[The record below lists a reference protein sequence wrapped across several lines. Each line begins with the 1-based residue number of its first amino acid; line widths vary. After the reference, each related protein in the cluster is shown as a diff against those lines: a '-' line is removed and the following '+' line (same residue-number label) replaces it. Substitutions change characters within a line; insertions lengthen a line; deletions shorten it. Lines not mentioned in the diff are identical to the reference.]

1 LRFINLLDD
10 LRLKEQQSFYQSHRD
25 RIQEHFDQ
33 IAPERDQWLERNR
46 YYYDDIESLCRFVI
60 PEGSRVLEIGCGNGQ
75 LLNTLKPSYGLGIDV
90 SPALVAQARTKYPH
104 LHFEVMDAASLEID
118 EPFDYV
124 VLAGTVGYLADVQQ
138 TFKQLH
144 RVCATQTRIII
155 THYSYLWQPLLD
167 WAESIGQRMPQPAQN
182 WLSQEDLKNL
192 LSLTGFEVIRQGSR
206 FIAPKKIPLVATA
219 VNRYL
224 GRIAPFD
231 QLGLTSYVIAR
242 PANFQPETLV
252 DHSYS
257 VSVVIPAR
265 NEEGN
270 IENALKRMPAMG
282 SKTEVIFVEG
292 NSTDNTWDEIQR
304 VAEVY
309 KDRWDISCFKQSGKG
324 KADAVR
330 KGFAHAK
337 GDILMILDADL
348 TAPPEDLP
356 KFYEALAT
364 GRCEFANGSR
374 LVYPRSYKAMPWLN
388 TVANKF
394 FGLVFSY
401 LLDQPFKDTLCGTK
415 VLWRRDYER
424 IVEGRSYFGDF
435 DPFGDFDLLFGAAK
449 LNLKILDVPV
459 RYQEREYG
467 SSNIAH
473 FREGLILLKM
483 CAYASQKIKFI

>member
-1 LRFINLLDD
+1 LRFFNLVDN
-10 LRLKEQQSFYQSHRD
+10 LRVKEQQSFYQSHRD
-25 RIQEHFDQ
+25 RIQEHFDK
-33 IAPERDQWLERNR
+33 IAPERDQWLARNR

-60 PEGSRVLEIGCGNGQ
+60 PQGSRVLEIGCGTGQ
-75 LLNTLKPSYGLGIDV
+75 LLHALQPGYGLGIDL
-90 SPALVAQARTKYPH
+90 SPALIAQARTKYPN
-104 LHFEVMDAASLEID
+104 LHFEVMDVASLEVD

-138 TFKQLH
+138 VFKQFH
-144 RVCATQTRIII
+144 RVCAPQTRIII
-155 THYSYLWQPLLD
+155 THYSYLWQPLLN

-192 LSLTGFEVIRQGSR
+192 LALTGFEVIRQGAR
-206 FIAPKKIPLVATA
+206 FIAPKKIPFVATGI
-219 VNRYL
+219 NRYL
-224 GRIAPFD
+224 GRIPPFD

-242 PANFQPETLV
+242 PAYFQPETLV

-257 VSVVIPAR
+257 VSIVIPAR

-270 IENALKRMPAMG
+270 IENALRRLPAMG

-374 LVYPRSYKAMPWLN
+374 LVYPRSYEAMPWLN

>member
-1 LRFINLLDD
+1 VDNLQ
-10 LRLKEQQSFYQSHRD
+10 LKEQQSFYQSHRD
-25 RIQEHFDQ
+25 RIQEHFDK

-46 YYYDDIESLCRFVI
+46 YYYDDIESLYRFVI
-60 PEGSRVLEIGCGNGQ
+60 PQGSRVLEIGCGTGQ
-75 LLNTLKPSYGLGIDV
+75 LLHALQPSYGLGIDL
-90 SPALVAQARTKYPH
+90 SPALITQARTQYPD
-104 LHFEVMDAASLEID
+104 LHFEVMDVASLEVD

-138 TFKQLH
+138 AFKQLH
-144 RVCATQTRIII
+144 RVCAPQTRIII
-155 THYSYLWQPLLD
+155 THYSYLWQPLLN
-167 WAESIGQRMPQPAQN
+167 WAERIGQRMPQPAQN

-192 LSLTGFEVIRQGSR
+192 LALTGFEVIRQGAR
-206 FIAPKKIPLVATA
+206 FIAPKKVPFIATA
-219 VNRYL
+219 INRYL

-231 QLGLTSYVIAR
+231 HLGLTSYVIAR
-242 PANFQPETLV
+242 PAYFQPETSI

-270 IENALKRMPAMG
+270 IENALRRLPAMG

-292 NSTDNTWDEIQR
+292 NSTDHTWDEIQR

-309 KDRWDISCFKQSGKG
+309 KDRWDISCFKQAGKG

-374 LVYPRSYKAMPWLN
+374 LVYPRSYEAMPWLN